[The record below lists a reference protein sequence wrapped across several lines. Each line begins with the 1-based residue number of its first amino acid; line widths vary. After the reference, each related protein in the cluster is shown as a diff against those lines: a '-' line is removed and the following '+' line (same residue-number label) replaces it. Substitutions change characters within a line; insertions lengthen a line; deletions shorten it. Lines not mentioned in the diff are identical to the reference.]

1 MSRASWSEQLM
12 CLELTRLD
20 SRSLRQS
27 SERSSNSAVMI
38 NYYFSYCYYYYYYST
53 TTTTTT
59 TTTISATSTPTTVNA
74 LLCFEDQPLAS
85 SPWLITLSQCRR
97 MKFNN
102 ILISETDEIMF
113 DLLWFYQI
121 KCNV

>member
-27 SERSSNSAVMI
+27 SERSSNSAALI
-38 NYYFSYCYYYYYYST
+38 NYST
-53 TTTTTT
+53 TTTNTTT
-59 TTTISATSTPTTVNA
+59 TTATITATFTPTTVNA
-74 LLCFEDQPLAS
+74 LLCFEDQPLAT

-102 ILISETDEIMF
+102 MLISETDEIMF
-113 DLLWFYQI
+113 DLLWFYEI